1 MRAKLEELAQKERG
15 RQEQYRRRIF
25 CCTSTACLSA
35 GAGLTRTTLDQAVAA
50 CQCDEDEVEVV
61 QTGCMGLCSRG
72 PLVRVE
78 EKQQE
83 PVLYGNVS
91 AGVAQQIVARYVPVS
106 VSEEDVEVDDDGVED
121 DAGHV
126 SPHDILHFRASLRT
140 AGKRKELDKHII
152 PLDLPF
158 FTKQTHVVLSETGKI
173 DPDKL
178 EDYLAHDGYKALAH
192 VLENMTPEEVC
203 DEIQRSGL
211 RGRGGAGFPTG
222 LKWHFVRQEE
232 EPRKFVIVNGDEG
245 DPGAYMD
252 RTVMEDD
259 PHRVLE
265 GMIICAYAVGATYG
279 YFYIR
284 GEYPI
289 AIRRIRRAIRYAR
302 RRRIIGRSVMGADF
316 SFDADVRIGAGAFV
330 CGEETAL
337 IHSVEGK
344 RGLPRIRPPY
354 PSKSGLWGMPTVI
367 NNVET
372 MANVPSIINRGADW
386 YAAIGTEESKGT
398 KVFALAGQLRNT
410 GLIEVPMGI
419 TLNEIVNEIGGG
431 VPGDGEFKAAQT
443 GGPSGGCIPP
453 AYLDAPVDY
462 ESLNKLGSIMGSG
475 GLVIVDDSTLMP
487 EFARFFMDFCVDES
501 CGKCVPC
508 RVGTVQIRKLLDKI
522 ISGDGTQ
529 QDLQTL
535 EKLCTLVKNT
545 SLCGL
550 GQSAPNPVLSTL
562 KYFRDEYE
570 GMVQEE
576 VPADSGNGRI

>member
-1 MRAKLEELAQKERG
+1 MSYRKLEALAHKERQ
-15 RQEQYRRRIF
+15 RQQQYRRRIF

-35 GAGLTRTTLDQAVAA
+35 GAGPVRTTLDQAVAA
-50 CQCDEDEVEVV
+50 CQCDEFEVEVV
-61 QTGCMGLCSRG
+61 PTGCMGLCSRG

-78 EKQQE
+78 EKQQD
-83 PVLYGNVS
+83 PVLYGDVS
-91 AGVAQQIVARYVPVS
+91 SRVAQQIVARHVPVAAS
-106 VSEEDVEVDDDGVED
+106 GQDDSLDED
-121 DAGHV
+121 DEHL

-140 AGKRKELDKHII
+140 VAKRREFDKHII

-173 DPDKL
+173 NPSKL
-178 EDYLAHDGYKALAH
+178 EDYLAHGGYEALAH
-192 VLENMTPEEVC
+192 VLAEMSPEAVC
-203 DEIQRSGL
+203 EEIQQSGL

-232 EPRKFVIVNGDEG
+232 APRKFVIVNGDEG

-265 GMIICAYAVGATYG
+265 GLIICAYAVGASYG

-289 AIRRIRRAIRYAR
+289 AIRRIRRAIRDAR
-302 RRRIIGRSVMGADF
+302 RRRILGRSVMGTDF
-316 SFDADVRIGAGAFV
+316 SFDADIRIGAGAFV

-337 IHSVEGK
+337 IHSIEGQ

-354 PSKSGLWGMPTVI
+354 PSKSGLWNMPTVI

-372 MANVPSIINRGADW
+372 MANVPSIINQGADW
-386 YAAIGTEESKGT
+386 FAAIGTEESKGT

-410 GLIEVPMGI
+410 GLIEVPMGT
-419 TLNEIVNEIGGG
+419 TLNDIVYAIGGG
-431 VPGDGEFKAAQT
+431 VPGDAEFKAAQT
-443 GGPSGGCIPP
+443 GGPSGGCIP
-453 AYLDAPVDY
+453 AAHLDTPIDY
-462 ESLNKLGSIMGSG
+462 ESLAKLGSIMGSG
-475 GLVIVDDSTLMP
+475 GLVVIDDATLMP

-522 ISGDGTQ
+522 ISGEGQED
-529 QDLQTL
+529 DLERL
-535 EKLCTLVKNT
+535 EKLCDMVKHT

-562 KYFRDEYE
+562 QYFRQEYE
-570 GMVQEE
+570 SLIQDNGS
-576 VPADSGNGRI
+576 PATSNGKNRS

>member
-1 MRAKLEELAQKERG
+1 MSYTKLEQLALNEQQ
-15 RQEQYRRRIF
+15 RQQQYHRRIF

-35 GAGLTRTTLDQAVAA
+35 GARLTQTAVEQAVAA
-50 CQCDEDEVEVV
+50 CQCNEDDVEVV
-61 QTGCMGLCSRG
+61 NTGCMGLCSRG

-78 EKQQE
+78 EREQQ
-83 PVLYGNVS
+83 PVLYGDVS
-91 AGVAQQIVARYVPVS
+91 ADVAQQIVARHVPFS
-106 VSEEDVEVDDDGVED
+106 DSDDDINED
-121 DAGHV
+121 DSGRF
-126 SPHDILHFRASLRT
+126 SSHDILHFRTSLRK
-140 AGKRKELDKHII
+140 AGNNNQLDKHII

-158 FTKQTHVVLSETGKI
+158 FTKQFRIVLSETGKI
-173 DPDKL
+173 DPEKL
-178 EDYLAHDGYKALAH
+178 EDYLAHGGYKALAY

-222 LKWHFVRQEE
+222 TKWHFVRQEE
-232 EPRKFVIVNGDEG
+232 QAPKYVIVNGDEG

-265 GMIICAYAVGATYG
+265 GMIICAYAVGATHG

-289 AIRRIRRAIRYAR
+289 AIRRIERAIRQAK
-302 RRRIIGRSVMGADF
+302 RRRILGRSVMGSDF
-316 SFDADVRIGAGAFV
+316 SFSADIRIGAGAFV

-344 RGLPRIRPPY
+344 RGMPRIRPPY
-354 PSKSGLWGMPTVI
+354 PSKSGLWCKPTVI

-372 MANVPSIINRGADW
+372 MANVPSIINKGGDW
-386 YAAIGTEESKGT
+386 YASIGTEKSKGT

-419 TLNEIVNEIGGG
+419 TLDEIVYEIGNG
-431 VPGDGEFKAAQT
+431 VPGDGKFKAVQT
-443 GGPSGGCIPP
+443 GGPSGGCIP
-453 AYLDAPVDY
+453 ATHLDAPVDY
-462 ESLNKLGSIMGSG
+462 ESLARLGSIMGSG
-475 GLVIVDDSTLMP
+475 GLVVIDDSTLMP
-487 EFARFFMDFCVDES
+487 EFARFFIDFCVDES

-508 RVGTVQIRKLLDKI
+508 RVGTVKIRSKLDKI
-522 ISGDGTQ
+522 IAGEAELE
-529 QDLQTL
+529 DLESL
-535 EKLCTLVKNT
+535 EKLCRLVKTT
-545 SLCGL
+545 SMCGL

-562 KYFRDEYE
+562 RYFKPEYE
-570 GMVQEE
+570 RLVQNGISAE
-576 VPADSGNGRI
+576 AGSGRE

>member
-1 MRAKLEELAQKERG
+1 MNFSKLEELGQKERE

-35 GAGLTRTTLDQAVAA
+35 GAGLVRTTLDQSVAA
-50 CQCDEDEVEVV
+50 CQCDEHDVEVV

-78 EKQQE
+78 VKEQE
-83 PVLYGNVS
+83 PVLYGDVS
-91 AGVAQQIVARYVPVS
+91 AEVAQQIVARYVPLGAAIKD
-106 VSEEDVEVDDDGVED
+106 EGGQL
-121 DAGHV
+121 AA
-126 SPHDILHFRASLRT
+126 HDFLHFRASQRT
-140 AGKRKELDKHII
+140 AGKRKELDSYII

-158 FTKQTHVVLSETGKI
+158 FAKQTRVVLTETGKI
-173 DPDKL
+173 NPDKL
-178 EDYLAHDGYKALAH
+178 EDYLAHGGYRALAH
-192 VLENMTPEEVC
+192 VLENMTPEAVC
-203 DEIQRSGL
+203 DEIKQSGL

-232 EPRKFVIVNGDEG
+232 STQKFVIVNGDEG

-265 GMIICAYAVGATYG
+265 GMIICAYAVGASYG

-289 AIRRIRRAIRYAR
+289 AIQRIRRAIRDAK
-302 RRRIIGRSVMGADF
+302 RRRILGRSVMGSDF
-316 SFDADVRIGAGAFV
+316 SFDADIRIGAGAFV

-344 RGLPRIRPPY
+344 RGMPRIRPPY
-354 PSKSGLWGMPTVI
+354 PSKSGLWGKPTVI

-372 MANVPSIINRGADW
+372 MANVPSIINKGADW
-386 YAAIGTEESKGT
+386 FAAIGTEKSKGT

-419 TLNEIVNEIGGG
+419 TLNEIVYEIGGG

-443 GGPSGGCIPP
+443 GGPSGGCIPA

-462 ESLNKLGSIMGSG
+462 ESLARLGSIMGSG
-475 GLVIVDDSTLMP
+475 GLVIIDDSTLMP

-522 ISGDGTQ
+522 IGGEGEG
-529 QDLQTL
+529 QDLDVL
-535 EKLCTLVKNT
+535 EKLCASVKST

-550 GQSAPNPVLSTL
+550 GQSAPNPVMSTL
-562 KYFRDEYE
+562 KYFRHEYE
-570 GMVQEE
+570 GMIKTDTPA
-576 VPADSGNGRI
+576 VPVAGNGRV